1 MSKKL
6 RVFAQPVQGPGTDFM
21 PGRLG
26 HGGGGVT
33 TGRAP
38 ITLPPPYNPK
48 DNRVTRS
55 HPEANKPR
63 EKNHISNGAVKA
75 SQPIQINGV
84 LGRRTN
90 GLQSEKLSNSLPPA
104 SSGQTT
110 FPQLSLGHNKSNT
123 MGESLPQLT
132 NVQGH
137 LVASGI
143 HQTTIGEHIKAHRQ
157 PNKFEEIKRSSKNE
171 GKDSR
176 GHMKPN
182 EAMMY
187 YRDKLTVF
195 EEAEI
200 LDYQEV
206 WFLGPEAK
214 KVEGVQG
221 ASQNNGYDDE
231 NGSYIKVIHDHL
243 AYRYEIL
250 EVIGKGSFGQV
261 VKAFDHKLGEMIA
274 IKIIRNKKRFHH
286 QALIEVKILD
296 ALRRKDRDNS
306 HNVVHMREYFYYRNH
321 LCITFELLGM
331 NLYELIKKN
340 NFQGFS
346 VALIRRFAFSLL
358 QCLRMLHKER
368 IIHCDL
374 KPENILLRQKG
385 QSTIK
390 VIDFGSSCYEH
401 QRVYTYIQSR
411 FYRSPEVILG
421 LPYGL
426 PIDMWSFGCILAE
439 LYTGYPLFP
448 GENEVEQLA
457 CIMEIFGLPPPHIIE
472 EAQRRRLFFDSR
484 GNPRCITNSKGKKR
498 RPNTKDLGYAVKT
511 GDPQFLDFIKRCLE
525 WDPSQRLTPDQA
537 LQHAFIQEGIP
548 HTKSK
553 DKHRSSNPTAS
564 SSSSSTTTTNHHHH
578 HRNKHQQHSTHHQQ
592 TVKEMQ
598 KEGTTA
604 KGQEVKVEGSSG
616 GVFQLPAVNKA
627 VAQVA
632 KSSAKGSA
640 RVRVG
645 KEKQNNSIKE
655 NTEDSSAPDVTKK
668 NGLRISREKSNLNA
682 KSDFVMPPIH
692 LGINADL
699 TAEKPVNKV
708 KPLLAEDK
716 APSIEVIEV
725 EDSEKFLE
733 NLELDEK
740 NVIDSQEKNAK
751 KETKQSGQF
760 LPPIV

>member
-1 MSKKL
+1 MSSYHHHHLYVNGSKESGSERRDPFRSMLPMIKPL
-6 RVFAQPVQGPGTDFM
+6 
-21 PGRLG
+21 
-26 HGGGGVT
+26 H
-33 TGRAP
+33 AP
-38 ITLPPPYNPK
+38 QQAKSKT
-48 DNRVTRS
+48 
-55 HPEANKPR
+55 R
-63 EKNHISNGAVKA
+63 EKNHIGTGGTKG
-75 SQPIQINGV
+75 SQPIGV

-90 GLQSEKLSNSLPPA
+90 ALQNEKLSSSLPPTSNTQ
-104 SSGQTT
+104 SS
-110 FPQLSLGHNKSNT
+110 FPQLGLGPKAGT

-132 NVQGH
+132 NTQGH
-137 LVASGI
+137 LVSSGI
-143 HQTTIGEHIKAHRQ
+143 HQTTVGDHLKIHRQ
-157 PNKFEEIKRSSKNE
+157 NTKLEELKRQTKNE
-171 GKDSR
+171 GKETRSPL
-176 GHMKPN
+176 KPN

-206 WFLGPEAK
+206 WFLGAEAK

-231 NGSYIKVIHDHL
+231 NGSYIKVLHDHL

-306 HNVVHMREYFYYRNH
+306 HNVIHMREYFYFRNH

-385 QSTIK
+385 QSSIK

-498 RPNTKDLGYAVKT
+498 RPNTKDLGYAIKT
-511 GDPQFLDFIKRCLE
+511 GDSNFLDFIKRCLE

-537 LQHAFIQEGIP
+537 MQHTFIQEGLP
-548 HTKSK
+548 HKSK
-553 DKHRSSNPTAS
+553 DKHRHSNNTS
-564 SSSSSTTTTNHHHH
+564 NHHH
-578 HRNKHQQHSTHHQQ
+578 HRNKPSLHHQQ
-592 TVKEMQ
+592 ATMDTQADQSE
-598 KEGTTA
+598 A
-604 KGQEVKVEGSSG
+604 RQENNDQGS
-616 GVFQLPAVNKA
+616 GVIQLPAVNGKGK
-627 VAQVA
+627 QVKRSA
-632 KSSAKGSA
+632 RETEGAAGSAKDKQSKSSKDKADKPGSP
-640 RVRVG
+640 VG
-645 KEKQNNSIKE
+645 KNSLK
-655 NTEDSSAPDVTKK
+655 VT
-668 NGLRISREKSNLNA
+668 REKSTVRKGDSA
-682 KSDFVMPPIH
+682 FIMPPIQP
-692 LGINADL
+692 GNVEL
-699 TAEKPVNKV
+699 TTEKPVNKV

-716 APSIEVIEV
+716 APSMEVLEV
-725 EDSEKFLE
+725 EDTEKGVE
-733 NLELDEK
+733 GEEEDEK
-740 NVIDSQEKNAK
+740 PVMDGGKSSKVD
-751 KETKQSGQF
+751 TKPASQF